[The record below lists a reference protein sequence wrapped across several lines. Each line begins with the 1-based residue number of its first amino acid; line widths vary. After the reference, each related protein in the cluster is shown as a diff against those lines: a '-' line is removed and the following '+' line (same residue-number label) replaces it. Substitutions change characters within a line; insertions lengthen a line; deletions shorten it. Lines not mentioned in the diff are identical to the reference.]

1 MEETEKKQVAVF
13 RFGVIADF
21 VGGVTLERGEYEKL
35 LREKSKRRYEIPG
48 SMRRRISR
56 STIKHWVRRYEAGG
70 RRLEALYPQEREDAG
85 RTRAWNGET
94 AEAIAKLRQELPRAS
109 VPRLMMEMAKRGI
122 IRGEEELAKTT
133 VYRFLHRRGLMKGE
147 AAEAVDRRRFEAEC
161 VNDLWQSDAMHG
173 PEVMHEGRKRKAY
186 LLAMIDDHSRLIT
199 HGQFY
204 LSEGI
209 ESYLDCLRQGLLKRG
224 IPRKLYVDNGSA
236 FRSRH
241 LEQVTASLGI
251 SLIHSRVGEP
261 EGRGKI
267 ERFFRTVRE
276 NFLGVSRAEN
286 VAGLNQEYEQWLSEW
301 YHSREHGSTGE
312 SPLERFAG
320 GLECVRRA
328 PGDLEDYFR
337 KEARRRVEK
346 DRTITLVGRLY
357 EAPLVLIGKR
367 VNLYYHEHDPYRVEV
382 KHEKQS
388 HGFLRALDLNV
399 NARVKRERKDAPAR
413 QDNPN
418 VQEMPNQ
425 PIMSGRLP
433 LAAQGGTDHE

>member
-1 MEETEKKQVAVF
+1 MSMDEEEKKQVAVF

-21 VGGVTLERGEYEKL
+21 VGGVRLERGAYERL
-35 LREKSKRRYEIPG
+35 LREKSARRYEIPG
-48 SMRRRISR
+48 TLRTRISK

-70 RRLEALYPQEREDAG
+70 MRLEALVPQEREDAG
-85 RTRAWNGET
+85 QTRSWNSEV
-94 AEAIAKLRQELPRAS
+94 AEAVAKLRQELPRAS
-109 VPRLMMEMAKRGI
+109 VPRLRLELKRRGI
-122 IRGEEELAKTT
+122 IRGEELAQSTI
-133 VYRFLHRRGLMKGE
+133 YRFLHRRGLMKGE
-147 AAEAVDRRRFEAEC
+147 TAEAVDRRRFEAEC

-173 PEVMHEGRKRKAY
+173 PEVMHEGRKHKAY

-209 ESYLDCLRQGLLKRG
+209 VCYLDCLRQGLLKRG

-251 SLIHSRVGEP
+251 ALIHSRVGEP

-276 NFLGVSRAEN
+276 NFLGGSRAESLER
-286 VAGLNQEYEQWLSEW
+286 LNQEFEQWLSDW
-301 YHSREHGSTGE
+301 YHAREHGSTGE
-312 SPLERFAG
+312 SPLNRYAG

-328 PGDLEDYFR
+328 PADLEDCFR
-337 KEARRRVEK
+337 KVARRRVGR
-346 DRTITLVGRLY
+346 DRSITLAGRLY

-367 VNLYYHEHDPYRVEV
+367 VSLYYHEHDPYRVEV
-382 KHEKQS
+382 KYEKQV
-388 HGFLRALDLNV
+388 HGFLRVLDLGV
-399 NARVKRERKDAPAR
+399 NSRVKRERKDAQPGKSVEVSPR
-413 QDNPN
+413 L
-418 VQEMPNQ
+418 VMPVA
-425 PIMSGRLP
+425 SGRLP
-433 LAAQGGTDHE
+433 LTGQGGANHE